1 MSIPLHLQSI
11 KSSGIYRFIWDKSTV
26 PTQVAETL
34 RLVIGYSE
42 RGPFNTPVYVNSKTD
57 FINTFGKAS
66 KRLERKG
73 VYFHRISDQALGN
86 GPILALNL
94 KPFATETVKAYGSD
108 NFVSAMPAEG
118 TSVKVTDLYDT
129 TKFWTLDP
137 DHLPEMASS
146 FNNVYSILTATDS
159 KENSTTVFIRK
170 TPKTYTTN
178 YHLTVRSWFNN
189 ESVDEIPSYLEDA
202 SILDT
207 YLDEYFEDIFVFQGQ
222 FTKEV
227 KLGALK
233 AYFDATYYPTKD
245 AAKVALNAMVDKM
258 DELIATGK
266 SGAALISSYGTSES
280 SAIKKLT
287 KLGDAPADASYTAL
301 INGMQGDLDA
311 LASLRS
317 TGESADIKN
326 AAGAVYDALI
336 EISTESNMMADED
349 SLYALGTDETPGIG
363 SEPSTPTIKENYKD
377 AFGQDADVLLA
388 LARDPN
394 SRFIGSYR
402 GIIFPYFKDANGN
415 YISIDV
421 ALNAD
426 YDSHKLMMKLNELRL
441 DTAVTPLTEY
451 KTLPYNDW
459 TTVNDINSPIYNQGI
474 QERYVEGYN
483 YTTISQSTSGTQIM
497 RSCMDV
503 LDYKGIHEALT
514 NRVDVEYHYILDSFK
529 ATPETAALHVKFAA
543 LAQAKENAFAL
554 INFPAIKDFGSSV
567 IDTTA
572 HTVDM
577 NAVVQKYPIAGE
589 SDGASYCAYF
599 TPLLFSDGTVRNIVP
614 SVGLVSNNFMNK
626 YGARQ
631 PYYIVA
637 GPTYGRL
644 SATGMV
650 GPEYGFARSELD
662 ILEPAGINA
671 IVYTPRLGTY
681 INSNQTAKQAPVS
694 ALSKIHVRE
703 LVIYLT
709 DEVANLLQN
718 YQWELNTQELRDTIK
733 AKADSILETVQN
745 NGGVYD
751 FLNICD
757 STNNTPEIIDNEMLV
772 LDTHIEPARGAG
784 KMVHQLTIHRTGEI
798 SSTIR

>member
-94 KPFATETVKAYGSD
+94 KPFTTETVKAYGSD

-118 TSVKVTDLYDT
+118 TSVNVTDLYDT

-222 FTKEV
+222 FTAAV
-227 KLGALK
+227 KSGALSK
-233 AYFDATYYPTKD
+233 YFYPSEADIAKMVADVNAEITAAT
-245 AAKVALNAMVDKM
+245 
-258 DELIATGK
+258 ATGK
-266 SGAALISSYGTSES
+266 PLHGIEGVPTATVATIQ
-280 SAIKKLT
+280 
-287 KLGDAPADASYTAL
+287 TAL
-301 INGMQGDLDA
+301 EDVTTLNTMAKNYTDSDAEKQASVRAAAKA
-311 LASLRS
+311 LADEIDS
-317 TGESADIKN
+317 TIASAVD
-326 AAGAVYDALI
+326 YD
-336 EISTESNMMADED
+336 
-349 SLYALGTDETPGIG
+349 DETPVPAANYSKIR
-363 SEPSTPTIKENYKD
+363 EDYKD

-441 DTAVTPLTEY
+441 DTAETPLTGY
-451 KTLPYNDW
+451 KTLPYNGW
-459 TTVNDINSPIYNQGI
+459 TTVNDVNSPIYNQGI

-483 YTTISQSTSGTQIM
+483 YTTISQGTPGTQIM

-529 ATPETAALHVKFAA
+529 ATPETATLHAKFAA

>member
-94 KPFATETVKAYGSD
+94 KPFTTETVKAYGSD

-118 TSVKVTDLYDT
+118 TSVNVTDLYDT

-207 YLDEYFEDIFVFQGQ
+207 YLDEYFEDIFVFQGE
-222 FTKEV
+222 FTPAV
-227 KLGALK
+227 KSGALSK
-233 AYFDATYYPTKD
+233 YFYPSEADITRMVADVNAAITAAT
-245 AAKVALNAMVDKM
+245 
-258 DELIATGK
+258 ATGK
-266 SGAALISSYGTSES
+266 SLHGVEGVPAATVTTIQ
-280 SAIKKLT
+280 
-287 KLGDAPADASYTAL
+287 TAL
-301 INGMQGDLDA
+301 EDVTTLNTMAKNYTDSDAEKQASVRAAAKA
-311 LASLRS
+311 LADEIDSIIA
-317 TGESADIKN
+317 SAVD
-326 AAGAVYDALI
+326 YD
-336 EISTESNMMADED
+336 
-349 SLYALGTDETPGIG
+349 DETPVPAANYSKIR
-363 SEPSTPTIKENYKD
+363 EDYKD

-441 DTAVTPLTEY
+441 DTVVTPLTGY
-451 KTLPYNDW
+451 KALTYNGW
-459 TTVNDINSPIYNQGI
+459 TTVNDVNSPIYNQGI

-483 YTTISQSTSGTQIM
+483 YTTISQGTSGTQIM

-529 ATPETAALHVKFAA
+529 ATPETAQLHAKYAA

-757 STNNTPEIIDNEMLV
+757 STNNPPEVIDNEMLV

>member
-86 GPILALNL
+86 GSILALNL
-94 KPFATETVKAYGSD
+94 KPFTTETVKAYGSD

-118 TSVKVTDLYDT
+118 TSVNVTDLYDT

-222 FTKEV
+222 FTPAV
-227 KLGALK
+227 KSGALSK
-233 AYFDATYYPTKD
+233 YFYPSAADIAKMVADVNAEITAAT
-245 AAKVALNAMVDKM
+245 
-258 DELIATGK
+258 ATGK
-266 SGAALISSYGTSES
+266 PLHGIEGVPTATVATIQ
-280 SAIKKLT
+280 
-287 KLGDAPADASYTAL
+287 TAL
-301 INGMQGDLDA
+301 EDVTTLNTMAKNYTDSDAEKQASVRAAAKA
-311 LASLRS
+311 LADEIDS
-317 TGESADIKN
+317 TIASAVD
-326 AAGAVYDALI
+326 YD
-336 EISTESNMMADED
+336 
-349 SLYALGTDETPGIG
+349 DETPVPAANYSKIR
-363 SEPSTPTIKENYKD
+363 EDYKD

-441 DTAVTPLTEY
+441 DTALTPLTEY
-451 KTLPYNDW
+451 KTLPYNGW
-459 TTVNDINSPIYNQGI
+459 TTVNDVNSPIYNQGI

-483 YTTISQSTSGTQIM
+483 YTTISQSTPGTQIM

-529 ATPETAALHVKFAA
+529 ATPETATLHAKFAA
-543 LAQAKENAFAL
+543 LAQAKENALAL

>member
-94 KPFATETVKAYGSD
+94 KPFTTETVKAYGSD

-189 ESVDEIPSYLEDA
+189 ESVDEIPSYLEDTN
-202 SILDT
+202 ILDT

-222 FTKEV
+222 FTAAV
-227 KLGALK
+227 KSGALSK
-233 AYFDATYYPTKD
+233 YFYPSEADITKMVADVNAEITAAT
-245 AAKVALNAMVDKM
+245 
-258 DELIATGK
+258 ATGK
-266 SGAALISSYGTSES
+266 PLHGIEGVPTATVATIQ
-280 SAIKKLT
+280 
-287 KLGDAPADASYTAL
+287 TAL
-301 INGMQGDLDA
+301 EDITTLNTMAKNYTDSDAEKQASVRAAAKA
-311 LASLRS
+311 LADEIDS
-317 TGESADIKN
+317 TIASAVD
-326 AAGAVYDALI
+326 YD
-336 EISTESNMMADED
+336 
-349 SLYALGTDETPGIG
+349 DETPVPAANYSKIR
-363 SEPSTPTIKENYKD
+363 EDYKD

-451 KTLPYNDW
+451 KALLYNGW

-474 QERYVEGYN
+474 QERYVEGYS
-483 YTTISQSTSGTQIM
+483 YTTVSQSTSGTQIM